1 MMATGY
7 MPVFGNQTVAR
18 VGAQARH
25 RVGGTALAAGMAC
38 AAALLRLV
46 LLT

>member
-1 MMATGY
+1 MATGY

>member
-1 MMATGY
+1 MATGY
-7 MPVFGNQTVAR
+7 MPAFGNQTVAQGG
-18 VGAQARH
+18 VLARH
-25 RVGGTALAAGMAC
+25 RVGGTALADGTDY